1 MPMTDKALFKEK
13 FIRVVLVS
21 FALSSLFFLFLIFI
35 FIFIEGLPLFH
46 KIGLK
51 NIILGFKWA
60 PTKGS
65 FGIFPMII
73 SSFFVTFGALIVGA
87 PLGLSCAIYLS
98 EYSGKKMKIF
108 LKPALELLA
117 GIPSVVYGFL
127 GVIYIVPIVRDY
139 LGGPGFSLLSA
150 SIVLGIMILP
160 TIISISFDAL
170 MGVPKTYREGS
181 YAMGA
186 TKWQTIFRIVIP
198 SASSGILASFILGMG
213 RAIGET
219 MAVIMIAGNALKIP
233 TSILDPLR
241 TLTGNIA
248 LELAYATGDHRLGL
262 FSTGV
267 VLLVIIMILNYI
279 ANFSIKRKLIK

>member
-1 MPMTDKALFKEK
+1 MIKTKIDKE
-13 FIRVVLVS
+13 FIVKIILTT
-21 FALSSLFFLFLIFI
+21 FAFSSLLFLFLIFS
-35 FIFIEGLPLFH
+35 FILFEGLPLFL
-46 KIGLK
+46 KVGLK
-51 NIILGFKWA
+51 KIIFGFKWA

-73 SSFFVTFGALIVGA
+73 SSFFVTFGALIIGA

-98 EYSGKKMKIF
+98 EYSGKKMKMF

-127 GVIYIVPIVRDY
+127 GVIYIVPIIRNNF
-139 LGGPGFSLLSA
+139 GGAGFSLLA
-150 SIVLGIMILP
+150 TSIILGVMILP
-160 TIISISFDAL
+160 TIISISFDAI
-170 MGVPKTYREGS
+170 MSVPKTYREGS
-181 YAMGA
+181 FAMGA
-186 TKWQTIFRIVIP
+186 TKWQTIYKVVVP
-198 SASSGILASFILGMG
+198 SARSGILASFILGMG

-219 MAVIMIAGNALKIP
+219 MAVIMVAGNALKIP

-248 LELAYATGDHRLGL
+248 LELAYATGDHRMGL

-279 ANFSIKRKLIK
+279 ANFGIKRRVIK

>member
-1 MPMTDKALFKEK
+1 MTDRAAAKETIVK
-13 FIRVVLVS
+13 WVLVA
-21 FALSSLFFLFLIFI
+21 FALSSLLFLFLIFI
-35 FIFIEGLPLFH
+35 FILYEGLPLFI
-46 KIGLK
+46 KIGVGK
-51 NIILGFKWA
+51 IIGGFKWA

-65 FGIFPMII
+65 FGIFPMIV
-73 SSFFVTFGALIVGA
+73 SSFLVTVGALVIGA

-98 EYSGKKMKIF
+98 EYSGKKLKMV
-108 LKPALELLA
+108 LKPAIELLA

-127 GVIYIVPIVRDY
+127 GVIYIVPLVRNY
-139 LGGPGFSLLSA
+139 LGGSGFSLLST
-150 SIVLGIMILP
+150 SIVLGVMILP

-170 MGVPKTYREGS
+170 VSVPRTYREGS
-181 YAMGA
+181 FAMGA
-186 TKWQTIFRIVIP
+186 TKWQTIWRVTVP
-198 SASSGILASFILGMG
+198 SAKSGILASFILGMG

-248 LELAYATGDHRLGL
+248 LELAYATGDHRQGL

-267 VLLVIIMILNYI
+267 VLLIIIMILNYL
-279 ANFSIKRKLIK
+279 ANFGIKRRNTK

>member
-1 MPMTDKALFKEK
+1 MIKRRFTKDHFVKW
-13 FIRVVLVS
+13 VLTA
-21 FALSSLFFLFLIFI
+21 FALSSLLFLFLIFI
-35 FIFIEGLPLFH
+35 FILFEGLPLFH

-65 FGIFPMII
+65 FGIFPMIV

-87 PLGLSCAIYLS
+87 PLGLGCAIYLS
-98 EYSGKKMKIF
+98 EYSGKRLKII

-127 GVIYIVPIVRDY
+127 GVVYIVPIVRNY
-139 LGGPGFSLLSA
+139 FGGAGFSLLST
-150 SIVLGIMILP
+150 SIILGVMILP

-170 MGVPKTYREGS
+170 TSVPKTYREGS
-181 YAMGA
+181 FAMGA
-186 TKWQTIFRIVIP
+186 TKWQTIYKVILP
-198 SASSGILASFILGMG
+198 SAKSGILASFILGMG

-219 MAVIMIAGNALKIP
+219 MAVIMVAGNALKIP

-248 LELAYATGDHRLGL
+248 LELAYATGDHRQGL

-279 ANFSIKRKLIK
+279 ANFGIKKKVIR

>member
-1 MPMTDKALFKEK
+1 MIKNPVKKEQLVK
-13 FIRVVLVS
+13 WVLVT
-21 FALSSLFFLFLIFI
+21 FALSSLLFLFLIFI
-35 FIFIEGLPLFH
+35 FILFEGLPLFH

-65 FGIFPMII
+65 FGIFPMIV
-73 SSFFVTFGALIVGA
+73 SSFLVTFGALIIGA
-87 PLGLSCAIYLS
+87 PMGLSCAIYLA
-98 EYSGKKMKIF
+98 EYSGKRLKMF

-127 GVIYIVPIVRDY
+127 GVVYIVPIIRDY
-139 LGGPGFSLLSA
+139 IGGSGFSLLA
-150 SIVLGIMILP
+150 TSIILGIMILP
-160 TIISISFDAL
+160 TVISISFDAL
-170 MGVPKTYREGS
+170 MSVPKTYREGS
-181 YAMGA
+181 FAMGA
-186 TKWQTIFRIVIP
+186 TKWQTIHKVVIP
-198 SASSGILASFILGMG
+198 AAKSGILASFILGMG

-219 MAVIMIAGNALKIP
+219 MAVIMIAGNALRIP
-233 TSILDPLR
+233 SSILDPLR

-262 FSTGV
+262 FSTGI

-279 ANFSIKRKLIK
+279 ANFGIKRKM

>member
-1 MPMTDKALFKEK
+1 MTVITFKKEQFIK
-13 FIRVVLVS
+13 FVLMA
-21 FALSSLFFLFLIFI
+21 FALSSLIFLFLIFA
-35 FIFIEGLPLFH
+35 FILIEGLPLFH

-51 NIILGFKWA
+51 NIIFGFKWA

-65 FGIFPMII
+65 FGIFPMIV
-73 SSFFVTFGALIVGA
+73 SSFLVTFGALVIGG
-87 PLGLSCAIYLS
+87 PMGLSCAVYLS
-98 EYSGKKMKIF
+98 EYSGKKMKML

-127 GVIYIVPIVRDY
+127 GVIYIVPLVRNC
-139 LGGPGFSLLSA
+139 LGGSGFSLLA
-150 SIVLGIMILP
+150 TAIILGIMILP
-160 TIISISFDAL
+160 TIISISFDAITS
-170 MGVPKTYREGS
+170 VPKNFREGS
-181 YAMGA
+181 LAMGA
-186 TKWQTIFRIVIP
+186 TKWQTIYKVVIP
-198 SASSGILASFILGMG
+198 SAKSGIMAGFILGMG

-248 LELAYATGDHRLGL
+248 LELSYATGDHRMGL

-267 VLLVIIMILNYI
+267 VLLVIIMTLNYI
-279 ANFSIKRKLIK
+279 ANFGIKKKRLK

>member
-1 MPMTDKALFKEK
+1 MIKKSFTKERFVK
-13 FIRVVLVS
+13 WILTA
-21 FALSSLFFLFLIFI
+21 FALSSLLFLLLIFA
-35 FIFIEGLPLFH
+35 FILVEGLPLFLKVGLS
-46 KIGLK
+46 KIIG
-51 NIILGFKWA
+51 GFKWA

-65 FGIFPMII
+65 FGIFPMIV
-73 SSFFVTFGALIVGA
+73 SSFLVTFGALVIGA

-98 EYSGKKMKIF
+98 EYSGKKLKMF

-127 GVIYIVPIVRDY
+127 GVIYIVPLVRNF
-139 LGGPGFSLLSA
+139 LGGSGFSLLST
-150 SIVLGIMILP
+150 SIILGVMILP

-170 MGVPKTYREGS
+170 TSVPRTYREGS
-181 YAMGA
+181 FAMGA
-186 TKWQTIFRIVIP
+186 TKWQTIYRVVIP
-198 SASSGILASFILGMG
+198 SAKSGILASCILGMG

-219 MAVIMIAGNALKIP
+219 MAVIMVAGNALRIP

-267 VLLVIIMILNYI
+267 VLLVIIMILNYV
-279 ANFSIKRKLIK
+279 ANFGIKRKVIK

>member
-1 MPMTDKALFKEK
+1 MTKINFTKENFVK
-13 FIRVVLVS
+13 YVLTI
-21 FALSSLFFLFLIFI
+21 FALSSLLFLFLIFI
-35 FIFIEGLPLFH
+35 FIFFEGLPLFH

-65 FGIFPMII
+65 FGIFPMIV
-73 SSFFVTFGALIVGA
+73 SSFLVTFGALVVGA
-87 PLGLSCAIYLS
+87 PMALSCAIYLS
-98 EYSGKKMKIF
+98 EYSGKRMKMF

-127 GVIYIVPIVRDY
+127 GVVYIVPVVRNY
-139 LGGPGFSLLSA
+139 FGGAGFSLLST
-150 SIVLGIMILP
+150 SIILGVMILP
-160 TIISISFDAL
+160 TIISISFDAITS
-170 MGVPKTYREGS
+170 VPKTYREGS
-181 YAMGA
+181 FAMGA
-186 TKWQTIFRIVIP
+186 TKWQTIYKVVIP
-198 SASSGILASFILGMG
+198 SAKSGILASFILGMG

-219 MAVIMIAGNALKIP
+219 MAVIMTAGNALKIP
-233 TSILDPLR
+233 TSLLDPLR

-248 LELAYATGDHRLGL
+248 LELSYATGDHRQGL

-279 ANFSIKRKLIK
+279 ANFGIKKKVIK

>member
-1 MPMTDKALFKEK
+1 MIKKSFTKGTFVKW
-13 FIRVVLVS
+13 VLTA
-21 FALSSLFFLFLIFI
+21 FALSSLLFLLLIFA
-35 FIFIEGLPLFH
+35 FILVEGLPLFL
-46 KIGLK
+46 KIGLSK
-51 NIILGFKWA
+51 IIGGFKWA

-65 FGIFPMII
+65 FGIFPMIV
-73 SSFFVTFGALIVGA
+73 SSFLVTFGALVIGA

-98 EYSGKKMKIF
+98 DYAGKDLKMF

-127 GVIYIVPIVRDY
+127 GVMYIVPLVRNY
-139 LGGPGFSLLSA
+139 LGGSGFSLLST
-150 SIVLGIMILP
+150 SIILGVMILP

-170 MGVPKTYREGS
+170 TSVPRTYREGS
-181 YAMGA
+181 FAMGA
-186 TKWQTIFRIVIP
+186 TKWQTIYRVVIP
-198 SASSGILASFILGMG
+198 SAKSGILASFILGMG

-219 MAVIMIAGNALKIP
+219 MAVIMVAGNALRIP
-233 TSILDPLR
+233 VSILDPLR

-279 ANFSIKRKLIK
+279 ANFGIKRKVIR

>member
-1 MPMTDKALFKEK
+1 MNERASIKESVVKA
-13 FIRVVLVS
+13 VLTT
-21 FALSSLFFLFLIFI
+21 FAMSSLLFLFLIFI
-35 FIFIEGLPLFH
+35 FILIEGSPLFL
-46 KIGLK
+46 KVGLK
-51 NIILGFKWA
+51 NIIFGFKWA

-73 SSFFVTFGALIVGA
+73 SSFLVTFGALIIGA

-98 EYSGKKMKIF
+98 EYSGKRLKMI

-127 GVIYIVPIVRDY
+127 GVIYIVPLVRNH
-139 LGGPGFSLLSA
+139 LGGSGFSLIST
-150 SIVLGIMILP
+150 SIILGIMILP
-160 TIISISFDAL
+160 TIISISFDSI
-170 MGVPKTYREGS
+170 MSVPKTYREGS

-186 TKWQTIFRIVIP
+186 TKWQTIYKIVVP
-198 SASSGILASFILGMG
+198 SARSGILASFILGMG

-233 TSILDPLR
+233 VSITDPLR

-262 FSTGV
+262 FSTGI
-267 VLLVIIMILNYI
+267 VLLVIIMALNYI
-279 ANFSIKRKLIK
+279 ANFGIKRRS

>member
-1 MPMTDKALFKEK
+1 MNERASIKEG
-13 FIRVVLVS
+13 VVKTVLTT
-21 FALSSLFFLFLIFI
+21 FALSSLLFLFLIFI
-35 FIFIEGLPLFH
+35 FILIEGSPLFL
-46 KIGLK
+46 KVGLK
-51 NIILGFKWA
+51 NIILGSKWA

-73 SSFFVTFGALIVGA
+73 SSFLVTFGALIIGA

-98 EYSGKKMKIF
+98 EYSGKRLKMI

-127 GVIYIVPIVRDY
+127 GVIYIVPLVRDH
-139 LGGPGFSLLSA
+139 LGGSGFSLIST
-150 SIVLGIMILP
+150 SIILAIMILP
-160 TIISISFDAL
+160 TIISISFDSI
-170 MGVPKTYREGS
+170 MSVPKTYREGS

-186 TKWQTIFRIVIP
+186 TKWQTIYKIVVP
-198 SASSGILASFILGMG
+198 SARSGILASFILGMG

-233 TSILDPLR
+233 MSITDPLR

-262 FSTGV
+262 FSTGI
-267 VLLVIIMILNYI
+267 VLLVIIMALNYI
-279 ANFSIKRKLIK
+279 ANFGIKRRS

>member
-1 MPMTDKALFKEK
+1 MIKKPHFTKEDFVK
-13 FIRVVLVS
+13 TVLTI
-21 FALSSLFFLFLIFI
+21 FALSSLLFLFLIFI
-35 FIFIEGLPLFH
+35 FILFEGLPLFL
-46 KIGLK
+46 KIGLDK
-51 NIILGFKWA
+51 IILGFKWA

-73 SSFFVTFGALIVGA
+73 SSFLVTFGALIIGA

-98 EYSGKKMKIF
+98 EYSGKKMKMF

-127 GVIYIVPIVRDY
+127 GVIYIVPLVRNY
-139 LGGPGFSLLSA
+139 LGGSGFSLLST
-150 SIVLGIMILP
+150 SIVLGVMILP

-170 MGVPKTYREGS
+170 VSIPKTYREGS
-181 YAMGA
+181 FAMGA
-186 TKWQTIFRIVIP
+186 TKWQTIYKVVVP
-198 SASSGILASFILGMG
+198 SAKSGILASFILGMG

-279 ANFSIKRKLIK
+279 ANFGIKRRVIK

>member
-1 MPMTDKALFKEK
+1 MIKTRIDKEFAVKTILT
-13 FIRVVLVS
+13 I
-21 FALSSLFFLFLIFI
+21 FALSSLLFLFLIFS
-35 FIFIEGLPLFH
+35 FILFEGLPLFL
-46 KIGLK
+46 KVGLK
-51 NIILGFKWA
+51 KIIFGFKWA

-73 SSFFVTFGALIVGA
+73 SSFLVTFGALIIGA

-98 EYSGKKMKIF
+98 EYSGKRMKMF

-127 GVIYIVPIVRDY
+127 GVIYIVPLVRNY
-139 LGGPGFSLLSA
+139 LGGSGFSLLST
-150 SIVLGIMILP
+150 SIVLGVMILP

-170 MGVPKTYREGS
+170 VSIPKTYREGS
-181 YAMGA
+181 FAMGA
-186 TKWQTIFRIVIP
+186 TKWQTIYKVVVP
-198 SASSGILASFILGMG
+198 SAKSGILASFILGMG

-248 LELAYATGDHRLGL
+248 LELAYATGDHRMGL

-279 ANFSIKRKLIK
+279 ANFGIKRKVLK

>member
-1 MPMTDKALFKEK
+1 MTRINFTKENFVK
-13 FIRVVLVS
+13 YVLTI
-21 FALSSLFFLFLIFI
+21 FALSSLLFLFLIFI
-35 FIFIEGLPLFH
+35 FILFEGLPLFH

-65 FGIFPMII
+65 FGIFPMIV
-73 SSFFVTFGALIVGA
+73 SSFLVTFGALIVGA
-87 PLGLSCAIYLS
+87 PMGLSCAIYLS
-98 EYSGKKMKIF
+98 EYSGKKMKMF

-127 GVIYIVPIVRDY
+127 GVVYIVPLVRNY
-139 LGGPGFSLLSA
+139 FGGAGFSLLST
-150 SIVLGIMILP
+150 SIILGVMILP
-160 TIISISFDAL
+160 TIISISFDAITS
-170 MGVPKTYREGS
+170 VPKTYREGS
-181 YAMGA
+181 FAMGA
-186 TKWQTIFRIVIP
+186 TKWQTIYKVVIP
-198 SASSGILASFILGMG
+198 SAKSGILASFILGMG

-219 MAVIMIAGNALKIP
+219 MAVIMVAGNALKIP

-241 TLTGNIA
+241 TLTSNIA

-262 FSTGV
+262 FSTGI

-279 ANFSIKRKLIK
+279 ANFGIKKKVVR

>member
-1 MPMTDKALFKEK
+1 MTKGAISKET
-13 FIRVVLVS
+13 FVRWVLVL

-35 FIFIEGLPLFH
+35 FIFFEGLPLFH
-46 KIGLK
+46 KAGVT
-51 NIILGFKWA
+51 NIIAGSKWA

-73 SSFFVTFGALIVGA
+73 SSFLVTFGALVIGA
-87 PLGLSCAIYLS
+87 PMGLSCAIYLS
-98 EYSGKKMKIF
+98 EYSGKRLKMF

-127 GVIYIVPIVRDY
+127 GVIYIVPLVRNH
-139 LGGPGFSLLSA
+139 LGGSGFSLLST
-150 SIVLGIMILP
+150 SIVLGVMILP

-170 MGVPKTYREGS
+170 QSVPRTYREGS
-181 YAMGA
+181 LAMGA
-186 TKWQTIFRIVIP
+186 TKWQTISRIIVP
-198 SASSGILASFILGMG
+198 SAKSGILASFILGMG

-248 LELAYATGDHRLGL
+248 LELAYASGDHRQAL

-267 VLLVIIMILNYI
+267 VLLMIIMILNYI
-279 ANFSIKRKLIK
+279 ANFGMKRKFSK

>member
-1 MPMTDKALFKEK
+1 MTDKALFKEK

>member
-1 MPMTDKALFKEK
+1 MIKKSFTKENFVK
-13 FIRVVLVS
+13 WVLTA
-21 FALSSLFFLFLIFI
+21 FALSSLLFLFLIFA
-35 FIFIEGLPLFH
+35 FILFEGLPLFL
-46 KIGLK
+46 KIGLSK
-51 NIILGFKWA
+51 IIAGFKWA

-65 FGIFPMII
+65 FGIFPMIV
-73 SSFFVTFGALIVGA
+73 SSFLVTFGALIIGA
-87 PLGLSCAIYLS
+87 PMGLSCAIYLS
-98 EYSGKKMKIF
+98 EYSGKRMKMF

-127 GVIYIVPIVRDY
+127 GVIYIVPLVRNY
-139 LGGPGFSLLSA
+139 LGGSGFSLLST
-150 SIVLGIMILP
+150 SIILGVMILP

-170 MGVPKTYREGS
+170 TSVPRTYREGS
-181 YAMGA
+181 FAMGA
-186 TKWQTIFRIVIP
+186 TKWQTIYRVVIP
-198 SASSGILASFILGMG
+198 SAKSGILASFILGMG

-219 MAVIMIAGNALKIP
+219 MAVIMIAGNALRIP
-233 TSILDPLR
+233 VSILDPLR

-279 ANFSIKRKLIK
+279 ANFGIKRKVIK

>member
-1 MPMTDKALFKEK
+1 MIKNPVKKEQFVK
-13 FIRVVLVS
+13 WVLVA
-21 FALSSLFFLFLIFI
+21 FALSSLLFLFLIFI
-35 FIFIEGLPLFH
+35 FILFEGLPLFH

-51 NIILGFKWA
+51 NIIMGSKWA

-65 FGIFPMII
+65 FGIFPMIV
-73 SSFFVTFGALIVGA
+73 SSFLVTFGALVIGA
-87 PLGLSCAIYLS
+87 PMGLSCAIYLS
-98 EYSGKKMKIF
+98 EYSGKRMKMF

-127 GVIYIVPIVRDY
+127 GVIYIVPLIRNY
-139 LGGPGFSLLSA
+139 IGGSGFSLLA
-150 SIVLGIMILP
+150 TSIILGIMILP
-160 TIISISFDAL
+160 TIISISFDSL
-170 MGVPKTYREGS
+170 MSVPKTYREGS
-181 YAMGA
+181 FAMGA
-186 TKWQTIFRIVIP
+186 TKWQTIYKVIIP
-198 SASSGILASFILGMG
+198 AAKSGILASFILGMG

-219 MAVIMIAGNALKIP
+219 MAVIMIAGNALRIP

-279 ANFSIKRKLIK
+279 ANFGIKRKM